1 MGELVSPPL
10 RAPPPHTYVI
20 SSTELWF
27 YQKHPRRTG
36 ATLGV
41 IGGILVA
48 PAALAYAGITS
59 VGVATGISTFA
70 VTKDP

>member
-1 MGELVSPPL
+1 MSSPSQL
-10 RAPPPHTYVI
+10 SLSCTHTI
-20 SSTELWF
+20 LTELWF
-27 YQKHPRRTG
+27 YQKHPKRTG

-59 VGVATGISTFA
+59 VGVATGNLTFA
-70 VTKDP
+70 FTKQVQC